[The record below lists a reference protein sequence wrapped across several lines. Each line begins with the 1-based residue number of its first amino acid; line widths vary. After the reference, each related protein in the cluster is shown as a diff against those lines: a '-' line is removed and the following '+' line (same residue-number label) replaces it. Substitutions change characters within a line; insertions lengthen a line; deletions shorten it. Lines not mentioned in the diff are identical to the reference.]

1 MKFDSSWVP
10 AGSQKALVNVSY
22 DGGEKV
28 ELLNYDSRISS
39 LKYKKR
45 AVNETII
52 IPVNNPY
59 GAKKMK
65 LYFEYRDAD
74 DDAFWAID
82 NIKVVPGDSYKGK
95 NLEYMNGNYYSL
107 ISEAVSYTHLTLP
120 TKA

>member
-1 MKFDSSWVP
+1 MDLRHFQEAGTVLIGKEISIESSTENSLWLNFDSSWVP
-10 AGSQKALVNVSY
+10 AGSQKALVNVAY

-52 IPVNNPY
+52 IPVNNPS

-65 LYFEYRDAD
+65 LYLSIEMLMMH
-74 DDAFWAID
+74 FWR
-82 NIKVVPGDSYKGK
+82 
-95 NLEYMNGNYYSL
+95 
-107 ISEAVSYTHLTLP
+107 
-120 TKA
+120 